1 MSDVVVTERRDIGLY
16 IARQTKGL
24 REARGLTLR
33 ELADRVGTS
42 KSYIW
47 EIEGGNI
54 KKPTIEMA
62 LALSRAL
69 GVSFD
74 ELTGIS
80 TAQLALHPEAM
91 RIACEVDALLRSQ
104 A

>member
-1 MSDVVVTERRDIGLY
+1 MSAVGETIS
-16 IARQTKGL
+16 RQVKAL
-24 REARGLTLR
+24 RAARGLTLQ
-33 ELADRVGTS
+33 ELADRAGTS

-47 EIEGGNI
+47 AIERGETVN
-54 KKPTIEMA
+54 PTIDMAVA
-62 LALSRAL
+62 LAHAL

-80 TAQLALHPEAM
+80 TAQPSLHPEAM
-91 RIACEVDALLRSQ
+91 RIACEVDALLRRQ